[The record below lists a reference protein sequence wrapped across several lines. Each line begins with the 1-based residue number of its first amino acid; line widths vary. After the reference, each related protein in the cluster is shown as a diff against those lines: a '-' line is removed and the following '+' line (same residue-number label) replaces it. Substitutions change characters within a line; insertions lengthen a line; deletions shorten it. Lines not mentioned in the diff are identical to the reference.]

1 MVEEPARQ
9 VPIRADTDV
18 LVCGGGCAG
27 AVAALAAAR
36 EGVGVVL
43 VEQHGFLGGAN
54 TAAQVNGV
62 GGWQYDLDG
71 QPLVRGLPLEAME
84 RIARIGGAD
93 PELVRRLSEPVDRPD
108 YTDGGLGC
116 FWIRT
121 SPEHVKRALDDLL
134 IEAGVH
140 LLYRASAAYPIVEE
154 RRTVGAFIESK
165 SGREAIRANVV
176 VDCTGDGDIAAR
188 AGAEFEI
195 GRPEDGACQPM
206 SLIFTVDGA
215 NVPQLWYG
223 RPEDDPETDP
233 LRRNRFAGAVRLAR
247 EREELVLNPNDLFCA
262 ATPVHQ
268 SNPHLRAVN
277 FTRVLG
283 KRATD
288 VEQLTQA
295 EIEGRRQ
302 VQEAVDFMHR
312 YVPGCEGAHLVST
325 APQIGIRE
333 SRRILG
339 DYVLTGDDVQGAADF
354 PDVVA
359 RGVYLLDLHNP
370 TDYGEPSM
378 LVLLDAPYSIPYRCL
393 LPRGLDGLL
402 VAGRCISGD
411 HRALAS
417 YRIQSHAMA
426 IGQAAGTAAALSAA
440 RDVTPRQLDVEL
452 LQRRLCAAGAN
463 LGEKHR

>member
-108 YTDGGLGC
+108 YTNGGLGC

-215 NVPQLWYG
+215 KVPELWYG
-223 RPEDDPETDP
+223 RPYFDAAIYCYHRYHTLLTRCETAWERSGF
-233 LRRNRFAGAVRLAR
+233 LRNRRLLQIGNEIWPGEYYPGYPTRVIMWNEFHLVTAYGQSAAARRRSRIELWNKQGQILLGLIVPQVGGKGLYVCATSPGAV
-247 EREELVLNPNDLFCA
+247 ERWLKDE
-262 ATPVHQ
+262 T
-268 SNPHLRAVN
+268 
-277 FTRVLG
+277 
-283 KRATD
+283 
-288 VEQLTQA
+288 
-295 EIEGRRQ
+295 
-302 VQEAVDFMHR
+302 
-312 YVPGCEGAHLVST
+312 
-325 APQIGIRE
+325 IG
-333 SRRILG
+333 
-339 DYVLTGDDVQGAADF
+339 
-354 PDVVA
+354 
-359 RGVYLLDLHNP
+359 
-370 TDYGEPSM
+370 
-378 LVLLDAPYSIPYRCL
+378 
-393 LPRGLDGLL
+393 
-402 VAGRCISGD
+402 GRC
-411 HRALAS
+411 
-417 YRIQSHAMA
+417 
-426 IGQAAGTAAALSAA
+426 
-440 RDVTPRQLDVEL
+440 
-452 LQRRLCAAGAN
+452 
-463 LGEKHR
+463 